1 MGDINSTEN
10 RRCKQRDGS
19 LQKESKE
26 NARDQST
33 VMEMKSA
40 FDDLISKQA
49 MAEERISKLEEISV
63 EITKTEKWTKAEI
76 EYSRTVEQLRK
87 V

>member
-19 LQKESKE
+19 LQKESKG

-63 EITKTEKWTKAEI
+63 EITKTEK
-76 EYSRTVEQLRK
+76 
-87 V
+87 